1 MRRAAV
7 SLLIFAAF
15 VTGCG
20 GKSPTSP
27 SDSATINGSIVSAS
41 SGSNSTM
48 GAGGGYSGMVVSV
61 RGTNVRASVNGF
73 GRFSL
78 NGVPPGN
85 AELSFTGP
93 AFDAT
98 LGVPDV
104 QASETISLVVS
115 LGESQVLVESQTR
128 VTGTQEQ
135 LEGRVEALPPQ
146 TSANQLTVAG
156 RTVATDPN
164 TVFTLQGGSASF
176 TDLQVGQRV
185 HVKGQTTGGMLLA
198 SSINIQNT
206 NTDLQIP
213 INGIVQNFSGTLA
226 SFQFTIDGRLIR
238 GDANTSFF
246 GGSSFADLHNDVR
259 AEVKGEQRNDF
270 VYAVRIHVNT
280 SGDDDDDGDQDSSA
294 SIEGRLNSI
303 GGGIPTLLLDVGGT
317 MVRTNSST
325 EVQRKGDVQPLTVLQ
340 IGMTLHVVGDRQP
353 DASIIARKLQIKGD
367 EPGRLFEIEGSMGG
381 VQGSCPSLTFGVN
394 GYDIVTDSG
403 TSFSPACAL
412 LKSGDKVKVNG
423 VVLAG
428 GRVRAT
434 SVQKQ

>member
-7 SLLIFAAF
+7 LLLLLAAF
-15 VTGCG
+15 VPGCG

-27 SDSATINGSIVSAS
+27 SDSATINGAIVSAS
-41 SGSNSTM
+41 SGSAATM

-61 RGTNVRASVNGF
+61 RGTNVRANVNSV

-78 NGVPPGN
+78 TGVPPGN

-115 LGESQVLVESQTR
+115 LGGSQVVLESQTR

-146 TSANQLTVAG
+146 TSVNQLTVAG
-156 RTVATDPN
+156 RTVATDAN
-164 TVFTLQGGSASF
+164 TVFTLQGGPASL
-176 TDLQVGQRV
+176 TDLAVGQRV

-198 SSINIQNT
+198 TSINIQNT

-213 INGIVQNFSGTLA
+213 INGIVQNFTGSIAT
-226 SFQFTIDGRLIR
+226 FQFTIDGRLIR
-238 GDANTSFF
+238 GDANTTFF

-259 AEVKGEQRNDF
+259 AEVKGEQRNNF
-270 VYAVRIHVNT
+270 VYAVRIHVNA
-280 SGDDDDDGDQDSSA
+280 SDDDDDGGQDQSA

-303 GGGIPTLLLDVGGT
+303 GGGGTTLVLDVGGT
-317 MVRTNSST
+317 LVRTTSST
-325 EVQRKGDVQPLTVLQ
+325 EVQRGGDIQPLTVLQ

-353 DASIIARKLQIKGD
+353 DGSIIARKLQIKGD
-367 EPGRLFEIEGSMGG
+367 EVGRLFEIEGSMGG
-381 VQGSCPSLTFGVN
+381 VHGSCPALTFGVN

-403 TSFSPACAL
+403 TSFSPVCSQ

-423 VVLAG
+423 IVLAG
-428 GRVRAT
+428 GSVRAT
-434 SVQKQ
+434 SVLKQ

>member
-1 MRRAAV
+1 MRRAAGL
-7 SLLIFAAF
+7 LLIFAAV

-27 SDSATINGSIVSAS
+27 SDSATINGAIVSAG
-41 SGSNSTM
+41 SGSAGTM

-61 RGTNVRASVNGF
+61 RGTNVRATVNGL

-78 NGVPPGN
+78 AGVPPGN

-115 LGESQVLVESQTR
+115 LGESQVVLESQTR

-156 RTVATDPN
+156 RTVATNAN
-164 TVFTLQGGSASF
+164 TVFTLQGGQATF
-176 TDLQVGQRV
+176 TDLAVGQRV

-213 INGIVQNFSGTLA
+213 INGIVQNFSGTIA

-238 GDANTSFF
+238 GDANTTFF

-259 AEVKGEQRNDF
+259 AEVKGEQRNNF
-270 VYAVRIHVNT
+270 VYAVRIHV
-280 SGDDDDDGDQDSSA
+280 SGTGDDDDGDQDQSA

-303 GGGIPTLLLDVGGT
+303 GGGGTTLVLDVGGT
-317 MVRTNSST
+317 LVRTTSST
-325 EVQRKGDVQPLTVLQ
+325 EVQRAGDIQPLTVLQ

-353 DASIIARKLQIKGD
+353 DGSIIARKLQIKGD
-367 EPGRLFEIEGSMGG
+367 EVGRLFEIEGSMGG
-381 VQGSCPSLTFGVN
+381 VHGSCPALTFGVN

-403 TSFSPACAL
+403 TSFTPVCSQF
-412 LKSGDKVKVNG
+412 KSGDKVKVNG
-423 VVLAG
+423 VVIAG
-428 GRVRAT
+428 GSVRAT
-434 SVQKQ
+434 SVLKQ